1 LNGAI
6 DFVIEDF
13 TEQDHYTNDARS
25 GFMHGE
31 YHITDKWSVSAGGRF
46 SDNSSTANIDHP
58 GLITGVIPYT
68 VSGHR
73 FDWLGSSSYRLT
85 DDLMAYATAAS
96 GSRPPGITTIVNT
109 IYQLQAIPQEEL
121 VSYEGGLKSEFF
133 HHRLRLNLTGFYSD
147 YSKRDTTQ
155 IQYQCLAQAP
165 PPTPVPLQSDCPV
178 GGSLQWYTTVARP
191 ATIRGFEF
199 ETTAEPLDG
208 LLMNLDGGYNHFVDG
223 VKTPGQP
230 GYIVPGNL
238 PMPEWNVSGGLQY
251 AMHFPLLGG
260 AAVVTPRLDWSTRA
274 SRRTIRVR
282 PSRRR
287 LRNTY

>member
-1 LNGAI
+1 
-6 DFVIEDF
+6 
-13 TEQDHYTNDARS
+13 
-25 GFMHGE
+25 
-31 YHITDKWSVSAGGRF
+31 
-46 SDNSSTANIDHP
+46 
-58 GLITGVIPYT
+58 
-68 VSGHR
+68 
-73 FDWLGSSSYRLT
+73 
-85 DDLMAYATAAS
+85 
-96 GSRPPGITTIVNT
+96 VNT

-133 HHRLRLNLTGFYSD
+133 QHRLRLNLTGFYSD

-199 ETTAEPLDG
+199 ETTAEPIDG

-223 VKTPGQP
+223 VKTPGAP

-251 AMHFPLLGG
+251 AMHFPMPGG
-260 AAVVTPRLDWSTRA
+260 TAVVTPRLDWVYQSKQTFDPGSSVEAPAPQYILGGRSVFNGQITLTKQDSPWSVVATVTNLTNKYYLYELFTGSTVATAGVVAPPREFQVTV
-274 SRRTIRVR
+274 RRQFR
-282 PSRRR
+282 
-287 LRNTY
+287 